1 MSPEERLA
9 AAGYVRALWFPGE
22 QRYWPPGPPPRTM
35 TLQEALEEITAET
48 EDDG

>member
-22 QRYWPPGPPPRTM
+22 QRYLPPGPPPRTV
-35 TLQEALEEITAET
+35 TLQEALEEIDQQER
-48 EDDG
+48 E

>member
-22 QRYWPPGPPPRTM
+22 QRYLPPGPPPRTV
-35 TLQEALEEITAET
+35 TLQEALEEIDEQ
-48 EDDG
+48 ERE